1 MLKKYKKKEAPS
13 WQRKLV
19 IVLGSLFGATLL
31 LFVVW
36 AVLLFL
42 EWARV
47 DDCLDKGGSYDYE
60 QGECDFQSNHELGDA
75 SRRPD
80 ELDHSIPGIRY

>member
-1 MLKKYKKKEAPS
+1 MFNKYKKTETAS

-19 IVLGSLFGATLL
+19 LVLGALFSATFL

-36 AVLLFL
+36 AVVLLID
-42 EWARV
+42 WARV

-60 QGECDFQSNHELGDA
+60 SGECDFETNHV
-75 SRRPD
+75 
-80 ELDHSIPGIRY
+80 IPES

>member
-1 MLKKYKKKEAPS
+1 MLRKYQKKEASP

-19 IVLGSLFGATLL
+19 LILGSLFGATLL

-36 AVLLFL
+36 AIMLFID
-42 EWARV
+42 WVRV

-60 QGECDFQSNHELGDA
+60 RGQCDFELNHV
-75 SRRPD
+75 
-80 ELDHSIPGIRY
+80 IPEN

>member
-1 MLKKYKKKEAPS
+1 MLNKYKKKDAPS

-19 IVLGSLFGATLL
+19 LVVGALFGATLL

-36 AVLLFL
+36 AVVLVID
-42 EWARV
+42 WARV

-60 QGECDFQSNHELGDA
+60 SHECDFQLNHAAPED
-75 SRRPD
+75 
-80 ELDHSIPGIRY
+80 

>member
-1 MLKKYKKKEAPS
+1 MLNKYKRTEAPS

-19 IVLGSLFGATLL
+19 LVVGSLFGATLL

-36 AVLLFL
+36 AVVLFVD
-42 EWARV
+42 WARV

-60 QGECDFQSNHELGDA
+60 LGECDTQSNHVVPSD
-75 SRRPD
+75 
-80 ELDHSIPGIRY
+80 

>member
-1 MLKKYKKKEAPS
+1 MLNRYRKKEAPS

-19 IVLGSLFGATLL
+19 LIVGSFFAATLL

-36 AVLLFL
+36 AVVLVID
-42 EWARV
+42 WARI

-60 QGECDFQSNHELGDA
+60 SGECDFRSNHVAPED
-75 SRRPD
+75 
-80 ELDHSIPGIRY
+80 

>member
-1 MLKKYKKKEAPS
+1 MLSKYKKKGPPS

-19 IVLGSLFGATLL
+19 LFLGSLFGATLL

-36 AVLLFL
+36 AVTLFI

-60 QGECDFQSNHELGDA
+60 RGECDFEANHV
-75 SRRPD
+75 
-80 ELDHSIPGIRY
+80 IP

>member
-60 QGECDFQSNHELGDA
+60 RGECDFQSNHELVDA
-75 SRRPD
+75 SRRSD
-80 ELDHSIPGIRY
+80 EHDHSILGIRY